1 MEETLGSGGGET
13 LYELLCASAER
24 FGDKPATHYLSSTFT
39 YARLLDEVNRLADL
53 LGEHGVG
60 KKDRVFIALPNSPA
74 FVVTYFAIFKLGAVA
89 VPLSP
94 GFTPGEMASLI
105 AHSKPV
111 AGVICEATRL
121 SVDEGT
127 KIAATA
133 PILVTAAWDESG
145 DIRYSISGGRAGVGP
160 RYGEAS
166 VHDPALIIYTSGTTG
181 RPKGV
186 VLSHRNI
193 MSNVKGC
200 RAAMPV
206 SDADVFTA
214 FLPMYHS
221 FGFTAC
227 TVLPVALGATSVIL
241 PGPKKE
247 LIAEAVKRLS
257 ITVFIGIPALYG
269 ILARA
274 DAAAASLFDSV
285 RFFVSGA
292 APLPLSTIEAFSRR
306 HKAPLLEGYGLTE
319 AAPVVSLNP
328 FAGVQKAGSI
338 GLPLPGISVRVVD
351 ESDEDLPTGEIGEL
365 VVKGPN
371 VMTGYF
377 ADDAA
382 TRDKIRDGWLYT
394 ADMARMDEEGYI
406 YIEDRKDDMILVQG
420 ANVYPH
426 EIEDSIR
433 GIPGVL
439 EVAVVGAPDSHRGKR
454 PVAVVQCA
462 KGAALDEATV
472 LAHCREHLSGHKV
485 PRSVHFWEALPLSPL
500 GKPLKRKVREILSS
514 EPKG

>member
-1 MEETLGSGGGET
+1 
-13 LYELLCASAER
+13 LLCASAER
-24 FGDKPATHYLSSTFT
+24 FGQKPAAHCLSSTFS
-39 YARLLDEVNRLADL
+39 YARLLDEANRLADL
-53 LGEHGVG
+53 LHGQGVRKG
-60 KKDRVFIALPNSPA
+60 DRVFIALPNSPA
-74 FVVTYFAIFKLGAVA
+74 FVIAYFAVFKLGAIA

-94 GFTPGEMASLI
+94 SFTPTEMASLI

-111 AGVICEATRL
+111 AGVVCEDTREAVEDSAEL
-121 SVDEGT
+121 ADSKPV
-127 KIAATA
+127 
-133 PILVTAAWDESG
+133 LVTAAWDASG
-145 DIRYSISGGRAGVGP
+145 DIRYSVSGGSVGVGP
-160 RYGEAS
+160 REDGPS
-166 VHDPALIIYTSGTTG
+166 SHDPAVIIYTSGTTG
-181 RPKGV
+181 SPKGV

-193 MSNVKGC
+193 ISNVQGC

-206 SDADVFTA
+206 SGEDVFTA

-221 FGFTAC
+221 FGFTVC

-247 LIAEAVKRLS
+247 LIAESVKRFS

-274 DAAAASLFDSV
+274 DSAGASLFDTV

-292 APLPLSTIEAFSRR
+292 APLPLSTIEAFSGRY
-306 HKAPLLEGYGLTE
+306 KAPLLEGYGLTE

-328 FAGVQKAGSI
+328 FEGVQKAGSI

-351 ESDEDLPTGEIGEL
+351 ESDKDLPTGEIGEL
-365 VVKGPN
+365 LVKGPN

-382 TRDKIRDGWLYT
+382 TRDKVRDGWLYT

-426 EIEDSIR
+426 EIEDVIR
-433 GIPGVL
+433 DMPGVL
-439 EVAVVGAPDSHRGKR
+439 EVAVVGAADSHRGKR

-462 KGAALDEATV
+462 KGASLDEATV

-485 PRSVHFWEALPLSPL
+485 PRSVHFWDALPLSLL
-500 GKPLKRKVREILSS
+500 GKPLKRRIREILSS